1 MICGA
6 NPIRGEESMRNPVRV
21 IPIECKFGPTSAYAY
36 YIDSPEPALIDTG
49 IASSA
54 SKEIEAV
61 LEENDIQMK
70 DIRWILLTHGHVD
83 HLGGARAVW
92 EKTGQQA
99 KVVIPK
105 KEARLLRNRSAH
117 FEDYKELQGKYVDK
131 TIQEKHITILTNDIG
146 EGMEPDLEV
155 VGGDQLSLGG
165 NISITVVETPGHS
178 IGSVTYILDKL
189 EWAFAAD
196 AIQMYGGAKSGIP
209 AIEQPALY
217 RKSLQYLL
225 EKICPKR
232 LYLGHH
238 FRDGNG
244 EIVGP
249 LVDQDEVISALQSSL
264 EMDARLTDLV
274 ARHHSVDTHS
284 KNSSGLYGP
293 FESIA
298 NEIGYSGDPR
308 NLPCAFLVTM
318 YAYQE
323 ELNATFKK

>member
-1 MICGA
+1 
-6 NPIRGEESMRNPVRV
+6 MRNPVRV

-54 SKEIEAV
+54 SQEIETV
-61 LEENDIQMK
+61 LAENGIQIK

-105 KEARLLRNRSAH
+105 KEARLLRDRSAH
-117 FEDYKELQGKYVDK
+117 IVDYQELQGKYVDLEM
-131 TIQEKHITILTNDIG
+131 QEKHKDILTNDIG
-146 EGMEPDLEV
+146 EGMEPTVEV
-155 VGGDQLSLGG
+155 VDGDHLSLGG
-165 NISITVVETPGHS
+165 GVSITVVETPGHS
-178 IGSVTYILDKL
+178 IGSVTFVLDGL

-196 AIQMYGGAKSGIP
+196 AVQMYGGAKSGIP

-217 RKSLQYLL
+217 RKSLQHLL
-225 EKICPKR
+225 EEVRPKR

-238 FRDGNG
+238 FRGANG
-244 EIVGP
+244 AIVSP
-249 LVDQDEVISALQSSL
+249 QVDKDEVFTVLQSSL
-264 EMDARLTDLV
+264 EMDAKLTDLV
-274 ARHHSVDTHS
+274 ERHLSRDTQFYES
-284 KNSSGLYGP
+284 DGLYGP

-298 NEIGYSGDPR
+298 TEIGYTGDPR
-308 NLPCAFLVTM
+308 NLPCAFFVTM
-318 YAYQE
+318 HAYRE
-323 ELNATFKK
+323 ELNGTYNK